1 MRSPSKD
8 GENRPHY
15 DAHVCAA
22 VEGPSARM
30 PGFIPSL
37 TDALLILLP
46 VLFAVGWR
54 LRGRL
59 REQRAEARRLRQ
71 RSEQLQRDSQRC
83 LGELREELARLA
95 GLAHQV
101 GTLGN
106 ECDTALQQ
114 QQRKL
119 DEVGAA
125 LVQIKVESRQL
136 EDDARLVGSESRQSM
151 RLATQGQAGLSA
163 TLMAF
168 RCVERRVQD
177 AGVVQ
182 AEPSQ
187 ELRVLARQGRDQ
199 TYDANLALAGI
210 TAAASTIE
218 ERALSIGVACE
229 AQARGVESLDAALSD
244 VQRLAFA
251 SAWRSRQA
259 RAASEALLDGARQL
273 EARIHDLQQD
283 DGGADAAVQDPDS
296 SLPRP
301 DALPGPGTG
310 AR

>member
-1 MRSPSKD
+1 MS
-8 GENRPHY
+8 
-15 DAHVCAA
+15 
-22 VEGPSARM
+22 
-30 PGFIPSL
+30 GFTPTL
-37 TDALLILLP
+37 TYCLLILLP

-54 LRGRL
+54 LRVRL
-59 REQRAEARRLRQ
+59 HRQRAEARRLRQ

-83 LGELREELARLA
+83 LGELREDLARLSA
-95 GLAHQV
+95 LARQV
-101 GTLGN
+101 GALGN

-114 QQRKL
+114 QQGKL
-119 DEVGAA
+119 DLVGAA

-151 RLATQGQAGLSA
+151 RLATQGQAGISA

-177 AGVVQ
+177 AALTQ

-229 AQARGVESLDAALSD
+229 AQARGVEALDVALSD

-259 RAASEALLDGARQL
+259 RAASEALLDGAQRL
-273 EARIHDLQQD
+273 EARIHDLQRD
-283 DGGADAAVQDPDS
+283 DGGTDAAVQEPGS

-301 DALPGPGTG
+301 DEMPGPGTC

>member
-1 MRSPSKD
+1 MT
-8 GENRPHY
+8 
-15 DAHVCAA
+15 
-22 VEGPSARM
+22 
-30 PGFIPSL
+30 GFTSTL
-37 TDALLILLP
+37 MFCLLLLLP
-46 VLFAVGWR
+46 VLCAVGWR
-54 LRGRL
+54 LRVRL
-59 REQRAEARRLRQ
+59 RQQRAEARRLRQ
-71 RSEQLQRDSQRC
+71 RSEQLQRDSQRS
-83 LGELREELARLA
+83 LGELREELAHLA
-95 GLAHQV
+95 SLARQV

-119 DEVGAA
+119 DRVGAA

-177 AGVVQ
+177 GATTQ

-229 AQARGVESLDAALSD
+229 AQARGVEALDVALSD

-259 RAASEALLDGARQL
+259 CAASEALLDGAQRL
-273 EARIHDLQQD
+273 EARIQDLQQD
-283 DGGADAAVQDPDS
+283 DGGTHAAVQESGS
-296 SLPRP
+296 SLPRTDEMP
-301 DALPGPGTG
+301 RPGTCAG
-310 AR
+310 

>member
-1 MRSPSKD
+1 
-8 GENRPHY
+8 
-15 DAHVCAA
+15 
-22 VEGPSARM
+22 M
-30 PGFIPSL
+30 PGFTSTL
-37 TDALLILLP
+37 MLCLLFLLP
-46 VLFAVGWR
+46 VLLAVGWR
-54 LRGRL
+54 LRVRL
-59 REQRAEARRLRQ
+59 QQQRAEARRLRQ
-71 RSEQLQRDSQRC
+71 RSEELQRNSQRC

-95 GLAHQV
+95 GLARQV
-101 GTLGN
+101 DTLGN

-119 DEVGAA
+119 DRVGAA

-136 EDDARLVGSESRQSM
+136 EDDARLVSSESRQSM

-177 AGVVQ
+177 AEVVS
-182 AEPSQ
+182 AEPRQ

-218 ERALSIGVACE
+218 ERAQSIGVACE
-229 AQARGVESLDAALSD
+229 AQARGVEALDVALSD

-259 RAASEALLDGARQL
+259 RAASEALLDGAQRL
-273 EARIHDLQQD
+273 DARIHDLQQD
-283 DGGADAAVQDPDS
+283 DGGTHDAVQDPDA

-301 DALPGPGTG
+301 DALPGPGAG

>member
-1 MRSPSKD
+1 MF
-8 GENRPHY
+8 
-15 DAHVCAA
+15 
-22 VEGPSARM
+22 
-30 PGFIPSL
+30 GFTPTL
-37 TDALLILLP
+37 TFCLLLLLP
-46 VLFAVGWR
+46 VLLAVGWR
-54 LRGRL
+54 LRIRL
-59 REQRAEARRLRQ
+59 RQQRAEARRQRQ

-95 GLAHQV
+95 SLARQV

-119 DEVGAA
+119 DRVGAA

-177 AGVVQ
+177 AGVVE

-229 AQARGVESLDAALSD
+229 AQARGVEALDVALTD
-244 VQRLAFA
+244 VQQLAFA

-259 RAASEALLDGARQL
+259 RAASEALLDGAQRL

-283 DGGADAAVQDPDS
+283 DGGSHDAVQGPDRA
-296 SLPRP
+296 LPRA

-310 AR
+310 AG

>member
-1 MRSPSKD
+1 MS
-8 GENRPHY
+8 
-15 DAHVCAA
+15 
-22 VEGPSARM
+22 
-30 PGFIPSL
+30 GFTPTL
-37 TDALLILLP
+37 TYCLLLLLP
-46 VLFAVGWR
+46 VLVAVGWR
-54 LRGRL
+54 LRVRL
-59 REQRAEARRLRQ
+59 RRQRAEARRLRQ
-71 RSEQLQRDSQRC
+71 RSEQLQQDSQRC
-83 LGELREELARLA
+83 LGELREELAQLA
-95 GLAHQV
+95 ELAHQV
-101 GTLGN
+101 GALGN

-119 DEVGAA
+119 DQVGAA

-151 RLATQGQAGLSA
+151 RLATQGQAGISA

-177 AGVVQ
+177 AALTQ

-187 ELRVLARQGRDQ
+187 ELRVLTRQGRDQ

-229 AQARGVESLDAALSD
+229 AQARGVEALDAALSD

-259 RAASEALLDGARQL
+259 RAASEALLDGARRL
-273 EARIHDLQQD
+273 EARVHDLQQD
-283 DGGADAAVQDPDS
+283 DGGTHAAVQES
-296 SLPRP
+296 ASALPRP
-301 DALPGPGTG
+301 DEMPGPGTC